1 MIKNKSNFHQSE
13 VTMIYLNET
22 SLFRSQA
29 CTVRDQ
35 ILWEERNDEKRIRL
49 GGRGSE
55 KNRKKL
61 AELEAQL
68 VLASP
73 NLVLRVAHKSQQ
85 NRVQNSYTFF
95 LSSEFERSQWV
106 EAVEALQQVSSV
118 FVAIK
123 IFL

>member
-1 MIKNKSNFHQSE
+1 MYNNNNLY
-13 VTMIYLNET
+13 T
-22 SLFRSQA
+22 FRSQA

-73 NLVLRVAHKSQQ
+73 NLVLRVAHKSQH
-85 NRVQNSYTFF
+85 RVQNSYTFF

-106 EAVEALQQVSSV
+106 EAVEALQQVMRSHMYLDKSKV
-118 FVAIK
+118 RNSQISNK
-123 IFL
+123 